1 MAGKKVPAKK
11 EEAPKAAPD
20 KAEGKPAKRKNTR
33 SAKVSIFMIAIVIMG
48 AVFMP
53 SAVVLGVGMM
63 PTLVALLTGTRRAR
77 TKVVTVGALN
87 LAGCVPFLFKLW
99 GDGHEFDNAVRIVS
113 DPQAV
118 IVMYAAAGAGYMI
131 DWSLSAA
138 VAAILYQRGLARQEA
153 IRKRQ
158 EELTLRWGPEVTG
171 ELPLDHHGFAIQ
183 TPSKDH

>member
-1 MAGKKVPAKK
+1 MAAKKAPAKK
-11 EEAPKAAPD
+11 EAAPKTAHVA
-20 KAEGKPAKRKNTR
+20 GKPEKRKSAR
-33 SAKVSIFMIAIVIMG
+33 GAKVSIFMIGIVIMA
-48 AVFMP
+48 AVFLP
-53 SAVVLGVGMM
+53 SSVLLAVGMM
-63 PTLVALLTGTRRAR
+63 PTFVALFTDTRRAR

-113 DPQAV
+113 DPQAI

-131 DWSLSAA
+131 DWSMSAA

-171 ELPLDHHGFAIQ
+171 QMPLDEYGFAIQ
-183 TPSKDH
+183 PKEH